1 MSILD
6 EPIDWLNFDISRFE
20 YNVDARFQNH
30 GFTFEDSFKQI
41 DAGQLQRIPHLIDET
56 DLLKLLRTEKSAR
69 EIPACISPEICK
81 YYDDC
86 VGYFL
91 QDHKK
96 LLSEYLANVGCIQ
109 RLDRMNKEDKLLP
122 FFNRRNK
129 TAINFGD
136 LACLQEAAADCSASM
151 DSKLAKLGLEL
162 QKDTQTFREKALTDI
177 KEQLKTCI
185 IRYEEFGKEKWVEA
199 CKHTSLVNILDQH
212 FAVQLKILPPAGIDI
227 EDDEDN
233 EIRMGNEFCEYYD
246 PDLSNETKKQLMN
259 EKLSIFL
266 FSAAIYES
274 KRLID
279 KDIRK
284 RRAQIT
290 HIRLQ
295 DAAVKTKQDMVDIK
309 ASSIKPN
316 DATRMLGDRSWQQDE
331 ELSAQSSRLDAL
343 EGSQAKLGIPADKVS
358 TAARSDSTSESMI
371 AETSAGKQDDD
382 KLSALL
388 RDQGLI
394 LNKMNMLE
402 LRFDK

>member
-1 MSILD
+1 MLTR
-6 EPIDWLNFDISRFE
+6 SRC
-20 YNVDARFQNH
+20 
-30 GFTFEDSFKQI
+30 
-41 DAGQLQRIPHLIDET
+41 QLQRQHG
-56 DLLKLLRTEKSAR
+56 LKASEARPRT
-69 EIPACISPEICK
+69 
-81 YYDDC
+81 
-86 VGYFL
+86 
-91 QDHKK
+91 
-96 LLSEYLANVGCIQ
+96 
-109 RLDRMNKEDKLLP
+109 
-122 FFNRRNK
+122 
-129 TAINFGD
+129 
-136 LACLQEAAADCSASM
+136 
-151 DSKLAKLGLEL
+151 

-212 FAVQLKILPPAGIDI
+212 FAVQLKIMPPAGIDI

-233 EIRMGNEFCEYYD
+233 EIRMGNEFCEYHD
-246 PDLSNETKKQLMN
+246 PDLSNETKKQPMN

-343 EGSQAKLGIPADKVS
+343 KGSQAKLGLPADKVS
-358 TAARSDSTSESMI
+358 TAARLDSTSESMI
-371 AETSAGKQDDD
+371 VETSAGKQDDD
-382 KLSALL
+382 EISALL
-388 RDQGLI
+388 WDQVLI

-402 LRFDK
+402 LGFDILKPVQHPAAKTTASAINAPSTAPKNDSRDNDQEPSKRAQKRAKKKLQQLRRWRQRIRSPRPPPSPDGTATALQGRKCNIRWAQI

>member
-316 DATRMLGDRSWQQDE
+316 DATRMLGDRS
-331 ELSAQSSRLDAL
+331 
-343 EGSQAKLGIPADKVS
+343 
-358 TAARSDSTSESMI
+358 
-371 AETSAGKQDDD
+371 
-382 KLSALL
+382 
-388 RDQGLI
+388 
-394 LNKMNMLE
+394 
-402 LRFDK
+402 